1 MREAL
6 VSFPLFGRCAEMY
19 NRFNDTGLFSNI
31 LFTKRISRKKEF
43 YVLINILTLK
53 QNILRENFLI
63 HQGQR
68 NKQ

>member
-31 LFTKRISRKKEF
+31 LFYQENQQEERILCFDKYF
-43 YVLINILTLK
+43 NT
-53 QNILRENFLI
+53 
-63 HQGQR
+63 
-68 NKQ
+68 